1 MLICLP
7 SESSTLCSYPSV
19 APWIQSLTKS
29 FIMKKI
35 FIISSVVFFAACNS
49 SGDKAKVDSMSTDTT
64 AGATRTMPDIN
75 SPYAVS
81 YSSKFEIGDPKN
93 AETVLNLWKDWDNNN
108 LANGKNSFA
117 DTVEFNFS
125 DGTTMRA
132 SRDSTLAVAQKIRD
146 SEASITSTIDAVMS
160 VKSTDKNE
168 NWALIWGE
176 ERVTDKKGR
185 TDSSA
190 IQETWRLNKDGKVD
204 LVFQY
209 RKKLASPKK

>member
-1 MLICLP
+1 
-7 SESSTLCSYPSV
+7 
-19 APWIQSLTKS
+19 
-29 FIMKKI
+29 MKKI
-35 FIISSVVFFAACNS
+35 FFISSLALFAACNN
-49 SGDKAKVDSMSTDTT
+49 SGDKAKVDSMNTDTT
-64 AGATRTMPDIN
+64 ATSAAKTMADIN
-75 SPYAVS
+75 SPYAVV

-117 DTVEFNFS
+117 DTLEFYFS

-132 SRDSTLAVAQKIRD
+132 SRDSSLAMAQKIRD
-146 SEASITSTIDAVMS
+146 SQASITSTIDAVMS
-160 VKSTDKNE
+160 VRSTDKNE

-176 ERVTDKKGR
+176 ERITDKKGKK
-185 TDSSA
+185 DSSA

-204 LVFQY
+204 LVYQF